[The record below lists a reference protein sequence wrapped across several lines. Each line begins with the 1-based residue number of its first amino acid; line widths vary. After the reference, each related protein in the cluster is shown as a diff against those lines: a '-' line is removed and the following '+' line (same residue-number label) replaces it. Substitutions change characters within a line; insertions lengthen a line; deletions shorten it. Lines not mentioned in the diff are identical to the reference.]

1 MRESGSKS
9 KDEGKSKKTE
19 HELHH
24 DMNNGALVKLVDV
37 HKTYRTG
44 EMEVHAVRGVS
55 FEIRRAEFVA
65 LMGASGSGK
74 STLMNILGC
83 LDRPTSGRY
92 VLDGSD
98 VSGLDRDRL
107 ADIRNRKIGFVFQN
121 FNLLPRTSARE
132 NVELPLVYSAQFLS
146 TAQLREKADRV
157 LASVGLAG
165 REDHHPSQLSGGQ
178 QQRVA
183 IARALINDPEV
194 VLADEPTGNLDSRT
208 SIEIMGIF
216 QQLNERGITIIMV
229 THEQDIAAYA
239 RRNVVMRDGVVLAER
254 VNVPIQNKMRIA
266 PTFNVAFRALRRN
279 KMRSVLTALGIIIGV
294 GAVIAMVGIGN
305 GAKAQ
310 VETQIA
316 SLGQNVILI
325 FSGSTTS
332 SGIRTGWGGAGTLK
346 IEDAEAIRR
355 EVAGV
360 LGVSEEVVSTT
371 QVAAGNQNWFTRVYG
386 ESADYFDIRQWPL
399 ADGAPFTPQDVR
411 SANKVCVIGRTTA
424 TQVYGNE
431 DPVGQILRI
440 KEVPFTILGVLTPKG
455 LSTQGVDQDDIVIMP
470 YTSAMKRVIGGTN
483 LRNISVQIGD
493 GQQVEAA
500 QQQIISLL
508 RQRHNIRPG
517 RDDDFTVRNQQ
528 EIAEAATETSRVMT
542 VLLGAIAGVSL
553 VVGGIGIMNIMLVS
567 VTERTREIGVRMAV
581 GAHGSDILT
590 QFLIEAVTLS
600 SVGGIIGIVCGI
612 GASRILSIYAHWPTL
627 ISISSIAIAFLFS
640 AAVGVFFGFY
650 PARKAAALDPIEA
663 LRYE

>member
-1 MRESGSKS
+1 MRVGS
-9 KDEGKSKKTE
+9 
-19 HELHH
+19 
-24 DMNNGALVKLVDV
+24 
-37 HKTYRTG
+37 
-44 EMEVHAVRGVS
+44 
-55 FEIRRAEFVA
+55 
-65 LMGASGSGK
+65 
-74 STLMNILGC
+74 
-83 LDRPTSGRY
+83 
-92 VLDGSD
+92 
-98 VSGLDRDRL
+98 
-107 ADIRNRKIGFVFQN
+107 
-121 FNLLPRTSARE
+121 
-132 NVELPLVYSAQFLS
+132 
-146 TAQLREKADRV
+146 
-157 LASVGLAG
+157 
-165 REDHHPSQLSGGQ
+165 
-178 QQRVA
+178 
-183 IARALINDPEV
+183 
-194 VLADEPTGNLDSRT
+194 
-208 SIEIMGIF
+208 
-216 QQLNERGITIIMV
+216 
-229 THEQDIAAYA
+229 
-239 RRNVVMRDGVVLAER
+239 
-254 VNVPIQNKMRIA
+254 
-266 PTFNVAFRALRRN
+266 TFNVAFRALRRN

-310 VETQIA
+310 VEAQIA

-346 IEDAEAIRR
+346 VEDAEAIRR
-355 EVAGV
+355 EVPGV
-360 LGVSEEVVSTT
+360 VGVSEEVVSTT
-371 QVAAGNQNWFTRVYG
+371 QVAAGNQNWFTRIYG

-440 KEVPFTILGVLTPKG
+440 KEVPFTVTGVLTPKG
-455 LSTQGVDQDDIVIMP
+455 LSTQGMDQDDIVIMP

-483 LRNISVQIGD
+483 LRNINVQIGD
-493 GQQVEAA
+493 ARQIEAA

-528 EIAEAATETSRVMT
+528 EIAEAATATSRIMT
-542 VLLGAIAGVSL
+542 LLLGAIAGVSL

-600 SVGGIIGIVCGI
+600 SVGGVIGIICGV
-612 GASRILSIYAHWPTL
+612 GASKILSAYAHWPTL
-627 ISISSIAIAFLFS
+627 ISLSSIAIAFLFS
-640 AAVGVFFGFY
+640 GAVGIFFGFY

>member
-1 MRESGSKS
+1 MRVGS
-9 KDEGKSKKTE
+9 
-19 HELHH
+19 
-24 DMNNGALVKLVDV
+24 
-37 HKTYRTG
+37 
-44 EMEVHAVRGVS
+44 
-55 FEIRRAEFVA
+55 
-65 LMGASGSGK
+65 
-74 STLMNILGC
+74 
-83 LDRPTSGRY
+83 
-92 VLDGSD
+92 
-98 VSGLDRDRL
+98 
-107 ADIRNRKIGFVFQN
+107 
-121 FNLLPRTSARE
+121 
-132 NVELPLVYSAQFLS
+132 
-146 TAQLREKADRV
+146 
-157 LASVGLAG
+157 
-165 REDHHPSQLSGGQ
+165 
-178 QQRVA
+178 
-183 IARALINDPEV
+183 
-194 VLADEPTGNLDSRT
+194 
-208 SIEIMGIF
+208 
-216 QQLNERGITIIMV
+216 
-229 THEQDIAAYA
+229 
-239 RRNVVMRDGVVLAER
+239 
-254 VNVPIQNKMRIA
+254 
-266 PTFNVAFRALRRN
+266 TFNVAFRALRRN

-310 VETQIA
+310 VEAQIA

-346 IEDAEAIRR
+346 VEDAEAIRR
-355 EVAGV
+355 EVPDV
-360 LGVSEEVVSTT
+360 VGVSEEVVSTT
-371 QVAAGNQNWFTRVYG
+371 QVAAGNQNWFTRIYG

-431 DPVGQILRI
+431 DPVGQVLRI
-440 KEVPFTILGVLTPKG
+440 KEVPFTVTGVLTPKG

-483 LRNISVQIGD
+483 LRNINVQIGD
-493 GQQVEAA
+493 ARQVEAA

-528 EIAEAATETSRVMT
+528 EIAEAATATSRIMT
-542 VLLGAIAGVSL
+542 LLLGAIAGVSL

-600 SVGGIIGIVCGI
+600 SVGGVIGIICGV
-612 GASRILSIYAHWPTL
+612 GASKILSTYAHWPTL
-627 ISISSIAIAFLFS
+627 ISLSSIAIAFLFS
-640 AAVGVFFGFY
+640 GAVGIFFGFY

>member
-1 MRESGSKS
+1 
-9 KDEGKSKKTE
+9 
-19 HELHH
+19 
-24 DMNNGALVKLVDV
+24 
-37 HKTYRTG
+37 
-44 EMEVHAVRGVS
+44 
-55 FEIRRAEFVA
+55 
-65 LMGASGSGK
+65 
-74 STLMNILGC
+74 
-83 LDRPTSGRY
+83 
-92 VLDGSD
+92 
-98 VSGLDRDRL
+98 
-107 ADIRNRKIGFVFQN
+107 
-121 FNLLPRTSARE
+121 
-132 NVELPLVYSAQFLS
+132 
-146 TAQLREKADRV
+146 
-157 LASVGLAG
+157 
-165 REDHHPSQLSGGQ
+165 
-178 QQRVA
+178 
-183 IARALINDPEV
+183 
-194 VLADEPTGNLDSRT
+194 
-208 SIEIMGIF
+208 
-216 QQLNERGITIIMV
+216 
-229 THEQDIAAYA
+229 
-239 RRNVVMRDGVVLAER
+239 
-254 VNVPIQNKMRIA
+254 MRIV
-266 PTFNVAFRALRRN
+266 PTFNVAFRALRRT

-305 GAKAQ
+305 GAKTQ
-310 VETQIA
+310 VESQIA

-355 EVAGV
+355 EVSGV
-360 LGVSEEVVSTT
+360 LGASEEVVSTT

-455 LSTQGVDQDDIVIMP
+455 LSTQGVDQDDIVVMP

-483 LRNISVQIGD
+483 LRNINVQIGD

-600 SVGGIIGIVCGI
+600 SVGGLIGIICGI
-612 GASRILSIYAHWPTL
+612 GASKILSIYARWPTL